1 MSSSSPNLYLY
12 GVPSLKNIAINLTQ
26 RETAKFNASIK
37 VINNAIDYDS
47 FKKQRELLGKDMFQR
62 ARNTI
67 DKLKSIGIDIEQYII
82 KGRSHNNQSGI
93 GVNEIGD
100 QIIKEC
106 FMDTINNYK
115 KL

>member
-1 MSSSSPNLYLY
+1 MHDMSYFDRS
-12 GVPSLKNIAINLTQ
+12 VPKD
-26 RETAKFNASIK
+26 
-37 VINNAIDYDS
+37 VG
-47 FKKQRELLGKDMFQR
+47 KKQRELLGKDMFQR